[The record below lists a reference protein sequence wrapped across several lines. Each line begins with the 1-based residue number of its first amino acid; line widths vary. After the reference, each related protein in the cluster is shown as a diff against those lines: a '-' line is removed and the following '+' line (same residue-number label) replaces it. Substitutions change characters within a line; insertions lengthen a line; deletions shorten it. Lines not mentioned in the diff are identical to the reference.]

1 MPDTTFTEMMNAK
14 LQKDIVILNKLAV
27 GFKDM
32 RFKHLAEIYSSI
44 GRTFSEEE
52 LLEILGMNQK
62 IFKDKNIGIVERM
75 LTPLYMQVISDNL
88 PRWIELLD
96 RKVSPGNSE
105 YYESSREIIN
115 LFLTVPEKEELK
127 ILYQEID
134 TNILSSNIIKCI
146 NGEEGYLQI
155 DGYKLFR
162 QTKHRLSRFIRNISE
177 FEAFSQ
183 RVLGYNI
190 RSNL

>member
-1 MPDTTFTEMMNAK
+1 MKDNS
-14 LQKDIVILNKLAV
+14 LQKDIEMLNKLAV
-27 GFKDM
+27 SFRDI

-52 LLEILGMNQK
+52 LLEIVGMNKK
-62 IFKDKNIGIVERM
+62 IFKDKNIGLIERM
-75 LTPLYMQVISDNL
+75 LTPLYMKVISDNL
-88 PRWIELLD
+88 PKWIEILD
-96 RKVSPGNSE
+96 RKVSPDNSE
-105 YYESSREIIN
+105 YYESSREIVN
-115 LFLTVPEKEELK
+115 LFLTVSEKEEIK
-127 ILYQEID
+127 ILYKKFD
-134 TNILSSNIIKCI
+134 PNILSSNIIKCI

-183 RVLGYNI
+183 RILGYSI
-190 RSNL
+190 RSNP